1 MVRIGMSAR
10 MYPPKGSVIHMTG
23 IRVAYPSPWAK
34 MPIEFC
40 RKWRLVV
47 QEVDR
52 PGISQALKAKRDR
65 TVCILLGTL
74 CWVVGSQMD
83 KK

>member
-1 MVRIGMSAR
+1 MSTR
-10 MYPPKGSVIHMTG
+10 MYPPKEGIIHMTG
-23 IRVAYPSPWAK
+23 IKVAYPSPWAK
-34 MPIEFC
+34 MPIEFG

-47 QEVDR
+47 QEVEWPR
-52 PGISQALKAKRDR
+52 ISQALKAKRDR
-65 TVCILLGTL
+65 AVCILLGAL